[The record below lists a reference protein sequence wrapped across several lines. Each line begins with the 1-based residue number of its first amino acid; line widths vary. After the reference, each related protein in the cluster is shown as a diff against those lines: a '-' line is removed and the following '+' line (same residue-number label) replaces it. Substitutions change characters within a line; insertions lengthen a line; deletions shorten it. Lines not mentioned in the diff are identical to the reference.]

1 MDINKM
7 NDRIELNDRI
17 EMAKKAIND
26 LEKTVSIIRLG
37 LYIAKVDGRLEM
49 TDKFDDEFNTLTKQY
64 VNRIKKIIKKYE
76 KY

>member
-7 NDRIELNDRI
+7 NDRIDLNDRL
-17 EMAKKAIND
+17 ELAKQAITD
-26 LEKTVSIIRLG
+26 LEKTVSLIRLG

-76 KY
+76 K

>member
-7 NDRIELNDRI
+7 NDRIDLNDRL
-17 EMAKKAIND
+17 ELAKQAITD

-76 KY
+76 K

>member
-1 MDINKM
+1 
-7 NDRIELNDRI
+7 
-17 EMAKKAIND
+17 
-26 LEKTVSIIRLG
+26 
-37 LYIAKVDGRLEM
+37 M